1 MAKNPLTG
9 RRAVII
15 GNGESV
21 DHLPPAAWQL
31 FASDPGC
38 LLIGTN
44 RALVF
49 VSLEDVQLDAMVLRD
64 RCRNLWYPQ
73 EWGTRYDFEVWR
85 PWPGWKVGR
94 DRTAR
99 VDEFV
104 KLAKDEVWQMDGVR
118 DEDGDR
124 AVMKQSTVILMAAN
138 WAWHQGVRDFALV
151 GVDYTGT
158 CAKMLPPYDKAP
170 MSWQGQYDKPVR
182 KHIRRQFAR
191 AVDGIRAAGG
201 TIVNLSEGTKL
212 EAVPVVGWREHIEH
226 D

>member
-1 MAKNPLTG
+1 MIPEPPTG

-21 DHLPPAAWQL
+21 DHLPPAAWRL
-31 FASDPGC
+31 FESDPDC
-38 LLIGTN
+38 LLVGTN

-49 VSLEDVQLDAMVLRD
+49 ASLADVKLDAMVLRD

-104 KLAKDEVWQMDGVR
+104 KLTKDETWQVDDAR
-118 DEDGDR
+118 DLDGDR
-124 AVMKQSTVILMAAN
+124 AVMKQDTVILMAAN
-138 WAWHQGVRDFALV
+138 WAWLQGARDFALI

-170 MSWQGQYDKPVR
+170 MSWQGQYDKPVP
-182 KHIRRQFAR
+182 KWIKRQFTLALL
-191 AVDGIRAAGG
+191 GISEAGG
-201 TIVNLSEGTKL
+201 SMVNLSPLTQL
-212 EAVPVVGWREHIEH
+212 EAVPYQDWNEWCCQA
-226 D
+226 

>member
-1 MAKNPLTG
+1 MIPEPPTG

-15 GNGESV
+15 GNGETV
-21 DHLPPAAWQL
+21 DLLPPATWRL
-31 FASDPGC
+31 FEADPDC

-49 VSLEDVQLDAMVLRD
+49 SSLVDVKLDVMVLRD
-64 RCRNLWYPQ
+64 RCRNLWFPQ
-73 EWGTRYDFEVWR
+73 EWGSRYDHEVWR

-104 KLAKDEVWQMDGVR
+104 KLAEAETWQTDGTR
-118 DEDGDR
+118 DVDGDR
-124 AVMKQSTVILMAAN
+124 AVMKQDTVILMAAN
-138 WAWHQGVRDFALV
+138 WAWHQGARDFALI

-170 MSWQGQYDKPVR
+170 MSWQGQYEKPVP
-182 KHIRRQFAR
+182 KWITRQFTKALNT
-191 AVDGIRAAGG
+191 IRTLGG
-201 TIVNLSEGTKL
+201 SMINLSAESKL
-212 EAVPVVGWREHIEH
+212 KAVPYGTTDWHTGR
-226 D
+226 